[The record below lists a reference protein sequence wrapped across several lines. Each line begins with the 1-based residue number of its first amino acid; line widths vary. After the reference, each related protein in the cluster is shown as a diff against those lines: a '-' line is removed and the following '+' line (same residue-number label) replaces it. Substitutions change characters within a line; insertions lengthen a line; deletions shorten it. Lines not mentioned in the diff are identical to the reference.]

1 MAPFKPPTCTDEYPM
16 SGCSG
21 HDANGSLCRLMI
33 QSGHHSGGQH
43 AVLWKSILLN
53 RSLLYEGI
61 ARVSL
66 ETVARKL
73 FGDIGLNRL
82 CRTDVDFT
90 TCVFAFL
97 ELGETAPIERAR

>member
-53 RSLLYEGI
+53 RSLLYE
-61 ARVSL
+61 ANCP
-66 ETVARKL
+66 
-73 FGDIGLNRL
+73 GLIRDRSAQTL
-82 CRTDVDFT
+82 RRHW
-90 TCVFAFL
+90 A
-97 ELGETAPIERAR
+97 